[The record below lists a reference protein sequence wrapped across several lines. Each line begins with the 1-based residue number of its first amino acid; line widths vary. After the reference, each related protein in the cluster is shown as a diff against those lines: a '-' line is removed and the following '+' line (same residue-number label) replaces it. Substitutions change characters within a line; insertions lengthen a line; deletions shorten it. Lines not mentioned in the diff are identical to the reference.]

1 MIYMKEIAI
10 RTIVRG
16 LAYIKVVC
24 EQESLLHLMNSL
36 TVSEHFFCRFLNEAY
51 GLNLVNLNQ
60 IEPNYAA
67 IDLGDSVARVA
78 FQVTRDGKAGKIQ
91 KTLDSFVKHA
101 RFNDYDQLRFLIF
114 GDKQKKYSTLKI
126 DNRVGFN
133 SVTDVLGI
141 TELQTHLDQLSVPHL
156 QRLVEIIE
164 QEITIGN
171 AVSAASLHDDKQA
184 LDFYRR
190 HFDRPWMQD
199 DWRNERSFTDFHDRA
214 VQAISLLNA
223 GVVDS
228 KEITKSRHDFKDAK
242 MQDGLE
248 VVYHKVRNLLS
259 EFCKRSRP
267 HDLNREIDLV
277 TNRCQ
282 FRIQATYD
290 LFDAMRQEITDTL
303 NPLLLHAGLRQVR
316 GILR

>member
-1 MIYMKEIAI
+1 MIYTKEIAI
-10 RTIVRG
+10 RTIVRA
-16 LAYIKVVC
+16 LAFIKVVC

-36 TVSEHFFCRFLNEAY
+36 TVSEHFFCRLLNEAY

-60 IEPNYAA
+60 IAPNYAA
-67 IDLGDSVARVA
+67 IDLGDKVARVS

-91 KTLDSFVKHA
+91 KTLDSFVKHS
-101 RFNDYDQLRFLIF
+101 RFDDYDHLRFLIF
-114 GDKQKKYSTLKI
+114 GDKQTKYSTLKI
-126 DNRVGFN
+126 DKRVGFN
-133 SVTDVLGI
+133 CSTDILGI
-141 TELQTHLDQLSVPHL
+141 TELQAHLDQLPVPQL

-164 QEITIGN
+164 QEIKIGN
-171 AVSAASLHDDKQA
+171 AVSAASLHDDNQA

-199 DWRNERSFTDFHDRA
+199 DWRNERNFCDFHDRT

-223 GVVDS
+223 GVIDA
-228 KEITKSRHDFKDAK
+228 KEITKSRHDFKDAQ
-242 MQDGLE
+242 MLDGLE
-248 VVYHKVRNLLS
+248 DIYHKVRKLLS
-259 EFCKRSRP
+259 EFCNRSSP
-267 HDLNREIDLV
+267 HDPNREIDLV

-303 NPLLLHAGLRQVR
+303 NLLLLHAGMRPVR
-316 GILR
+316 GVLR